1 MVESELYLCSST
13 DGNDLFWKPRQHY
26 YFILFTYTND
36 SHASAYK
43 ESHTIKYSQKY
54 SEIFESKCHH
64 LIAMKLDLM
73 LSQYLLCISILM
85 TCEPLFYFK
94 HIALYKLRFNVKD
107 SNTHIFAIK
116 SFLSSSSPVYF
127 LPQRCS
133 VYIIQA
139 IMLHIYICSFYYM
152 YCSMYCIF
160 S

>member
-1 MVESELYLCSST
+1 MLLMWMSQNYTYAVVQMEMICSRNQDSIIIL
-13 DGNDLFWKPRQHY
+13 LFLPTQMIHM
-26 YFILFTYTND
+26 
-36 SHASAYK
+36 